1 MLSLQYKNNKMEYTA
16 IFEKM
21 DNGWYFA
28 QCEQMPNAITQGR
41 TIAEAKQNLQEVIT
55 MLLDIQKEE
64 SAKQFSGRRLLHRK
78 IAKLAML

>member
-1 MLSLQYKNNKMEYTA
+1 MEYTA
-16 IFEKM
+16 VFEKM

-28 QCEQMPNAITQGR
+28 QCEQMPNAITQGK
-41 TIAEAKQNLQEVIT
+41 TVAEAKRNLQEVIA

-64 SAKQFSGRRLLHRK
+64 SAKQFAGKKLLHRK